1 MERNSNRWQQW
12 MKASELRKV
21 ELDKALALQARWE
34 SFITKATPLPKYRM
48 WIVDGWALLDG
59 EMIGFADLDFIETQ
73 DGSFKI
79 RVESPEEAI
88 GLARRIT
95 GCVALGL
102 EELEDGEYYE
112 WYDENGDDLTKQEV
126 R

>member
-12 MKASELRKV
+12 MKASEERKAQ
-21 ELDKALALQARWE
+21 LDKELALQSRWE

-48 WIVDGWALLDG
+48 WIGGGRALLDG
-59 EMIGFADLDFIETQ
+59 EMIGSADLDFIEDQ
-73 DGSFKI
+73 HSSFMI

-112 WYDENGDDLTKQEV
+112 WYDENGDTL
-126 R
+126 